1 MFDAQTVTALHP
13 RSLGTSVTN
22 SGAHRSRGDDGSAA
36 RSRHVNIT
44 SLLTS
49 HTKVLSG
56 GVVCDR
62 FGVFLQLS
70 LLAKHSYLVTEAP
83 PKIGGW
89 GGEQSHF
96 LCYKKAEETP
106 GMNLDTLFH

>member
-1 MFDAQTVTALHP
+1 M
-13 RSLGTSVTN
+13 TN

-56 GVVCDR
+56 SVVCDR
-62 FGVFLQLS
+62 FGVFLHLS

-83 PKIGGW
+83 PQIGGLGAGGGV

-96 LCYKKAEETP
+96 FCYKKAEETS